1 MSTSEWA
8 GDYKSVEQEVADQAI
23 LAQASRAGRTRE
35 KMMAVSGHKDD
46 HDKERMD
53 LIPPEAVF
61 ALARV
66 LTYGAAKYEDRNWE
80 KGMAWSRPYAALMRH
95 MLAWWGG
102 EDKDPETRYSHLWHA
117 LCCVVFLVAY
127 EEWGMD
133 EFDDRPE

>member
-1 MSTSEWA
+1 MSKTEVV
-8 GDYKSVEQEVADQAI
+8 DPYKSVEQELADQAI
-23 LAQASRAGRTRE
+23 LSVAAKRE
-35 KMMAVSGHKDD
+35 KLLEASGHKDD
-46 HDKERMD
+46 ADKARMD
-53 LIPPEAVF
+53 LIPPEAIW
-61 ALARV
+61 ALAAV
-66 LTYGAAKYEDRNWE
+66 MTVGAAKYEDRNWE

-127 EEWGMD
+127 EEWGMT

>member
-1 MSTSEWA
+1 MSEWA

-53 LIPPEAVF
+53 LIPPEAVL

>member
-1 MSTSEWA
+1 
-8 GDYKSVEQEVADQAI
+8 
-23 LAQASRAGRTRE
+23 
-35 KMMAVSGHKDD
+35 
-46 HDKERMD
+46 MD
-53 LIPPEAVF
+53 LIPPEAIW
-61 ALARV
+61 ALAEV

-117 LCCVVFLVAY
+117 LCCVVFLVTY
-127 EEWGMD
+127 EEWGMT